1 MDRFTSKGNHTV
13 NVNCLENKR
22 CPKCGE
28 EDEIVVFA
36 SMWVSLT
43 DDGTDPFA
51 DSTRN
56 MGGVEW
62 EDKSPAHCPSCGYDG
77 IMANWGAPAGDDEE
91 QETEQ

>member
-1 MDRFTSKGNHTV
+1 V
-13 NVNCLENKR
+13 NVNCLENMR

-28 EDEIVVFA
+28 EDEILVYA

-43 DDGTDPFA
+43 DDGTDPYA

-62 EDKSPAHCPSCGYDG
+62 EDKSPAHCPSCGHDG
-77 IMANWGAPAGDDEE
+77 ILANWEVQDDEE
-91 QETEQ
+91 DMDEELEDEQ